1 MSDSVITL
9 ESAAAGPS
17 RILALGMALL
27 VVVGSLLIL
36 PSLFYLIYSFRKK
49 SFHHDTGIVNI
60 VAEDLGK
67 TQL

>member
-1 MSDSVITL
+1 MLDSVITL
-9 ESAAAGPS
+9 ENAAAGPS
-17 RILALGMALL
+17 TILALGIALL
-27 VVVGSLLIL
+27 VGSLLIL